1 VPARLANLVHDLNRT
16 YSVDD
21 LAKMLPWSA
30 GQLRDSLE
38 LLKLPA
44 NLQDKLEQQAARDAA
59 EAPIPVT
66 VVLDWQ
72 GARTVARS
80 HFATAM
86 AALRA

>member
-1 VPARLANLVHDLNRT
+1 MHDLNRT

-44 NLQDKLEQQAARDAA
+44 DLQGKLEQQAACDAA

-66 VVLDWQ
+66 VVLLGKEHEQ
-72 GARTVARS
+72 
-80 HFATAM
+80 F
-86 AALRA
+86 